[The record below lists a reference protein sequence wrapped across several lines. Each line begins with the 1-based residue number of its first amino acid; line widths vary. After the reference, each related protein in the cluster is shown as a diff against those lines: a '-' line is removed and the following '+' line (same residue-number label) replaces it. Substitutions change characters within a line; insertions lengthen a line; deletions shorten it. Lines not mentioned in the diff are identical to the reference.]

1 MAASSV
7 TGTGPG
13 ESFGK
18 QKPENNASCG
28 GVDASKKVKKKVIR
42 NGCFVSYKTRGN
54 GAALK
59 VGQSKSIRVC

>member
-18 QKPENNASCG
+18 QKPDNNASCG
-28 GVDASKKVKKKVIR
+28 AGDTPEEVTKKVIR
-42 NGCFVSYKTRGN
+42 NGCVVSYKIG
-54 GAALK
+54 GYGSLK
-59 VGQSKSIRVC
+59 IGRSTSIRVC